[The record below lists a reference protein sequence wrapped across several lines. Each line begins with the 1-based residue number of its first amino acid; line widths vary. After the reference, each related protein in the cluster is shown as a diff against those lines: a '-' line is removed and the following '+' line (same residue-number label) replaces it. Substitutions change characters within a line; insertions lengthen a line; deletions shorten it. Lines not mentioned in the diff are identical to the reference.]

1 MEFSSLIRESS
12 VEIDLCF
19 LSKLTTL
26 LLLLVSLRRR
36 KLQALYSRV
45 VYCTNYEF
53 LGQRK
58 FSGSKLEGRLTKV
71 ADKLIDDVNSYI
83 VNFTRKRVI

>member
-19 LSKLTTL
+19 LSKLTTFL
-26 LLLLVSLRRR
+26 LLLCLFETEKVT
-36 KLQALYSRV
+36 ALYSRV

-53 LGQRK
+53 LRQRK
-58 FSGSKLEGRLTKV
+58 FSGSKLEGRLTKA